1 MSAVSGA
8 GHRPLMGTLT
18 ADHTAFRSA
27 VADLRAAAD
36 RLRSDRDRA
45 ARSVDS
51 LLGTWTGTV
60 AASYAEGWDA
70 WCAGA
75 GRVLD
80 GLTTMAALLEATDAD
95 LAATDAVTGAD
106 LGRLTTRLG

>member
-1 MSAVSGA
+1 
-8 GHRPLMGTLT
+8 MGTLT
-18 ADHTAFRSA
+18 ADHTAFRST

-45 ARSVDS
+45 ARSVDG

-60 AASYAEGWDA
+60 ATSYATGWDE

-75 GRVLD
+75 ARVLD
-80 GLTTMAALLEATDAD
+80 GLTAMAALLEAADAD
-95 LAATDAVTGAD
+95 FVTTDGVADSDLA
-106 LGRLTTRLG
+106 RLSRRLG